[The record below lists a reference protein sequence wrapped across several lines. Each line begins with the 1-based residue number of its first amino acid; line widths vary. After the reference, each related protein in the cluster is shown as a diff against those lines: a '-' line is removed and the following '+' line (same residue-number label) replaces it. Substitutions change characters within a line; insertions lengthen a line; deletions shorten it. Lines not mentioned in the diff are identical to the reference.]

1 MLRQAVVR
9 GECLFGRTKTTTVAS
24 CEYGAADV
32 SIVTDNDVGGIA
44 AAVLHHSHV
53 AATVYIIKEYAALD
67 VDVRLAIYASH
78 A

>member
-9 GECLFGRTKTTTVAS
+9 GECLCGRTTATTVAS

-32 SIVTDNDVGGIA
+32 GVVADDDVGGIG

-53 AATVYIIKEYAALD
+53 AATVYIIKEDAALD
-67 VDVRLAIYASH
+67 VHVRLAIDTSH